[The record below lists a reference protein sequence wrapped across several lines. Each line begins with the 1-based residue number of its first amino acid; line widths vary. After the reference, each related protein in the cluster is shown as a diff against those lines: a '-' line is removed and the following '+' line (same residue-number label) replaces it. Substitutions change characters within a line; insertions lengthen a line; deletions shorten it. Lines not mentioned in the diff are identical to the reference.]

1 MSWSSPF
8 DEPIQPPK
16 GKPLLNAANRIT
28 MLKSTLRPAG
38 CNHDDRMQEHS
49 LFTASKTG
57 SSPGASKAC
66 SRAEQS
72 GRSRSY
78 LGSAQAYMLISM
90 PTCTSTIF
98 GVFQVI

>member
-8 DEPIQPPK
+8 DDPIQPPK

-28 MLKSTLRPAG
+28 MLKNTLRPAG

-49 LFTASKTG
+49 LFTASKTA
-57 SSPGASKAC
+57 GASKAC

-72 GRSRSY
+72 RRSRSY